1 MRHPVHGP
9 LVGDEAGHAHF
20 VASLTHRTTARFK
33 TSRSIRSWAFSARNR
48 LQLRDVPCRKPLRV
62 FVLSAVLSNP
72 VTQGA
77 RVDTQVARYLGDR
90 LTRLTDDADR
100 TLPELRIELEQR
112 ATPAESRAVQGDFTE
127 PRIAVGPERRT
138 ARPRCSVT
146 AHNSGGA
153 DVAPRA
159 RSASPK
165 PTIARGKHPNRATRF
180 HELHP
185 ARTATL
191 IPLDARSG
199 ITIFGTSSRR
209 GGMRSTRLVAPLVAA
224 GVIALG
230 ISTSTAWAGGPG
242 GAIEDS
248 NDISVAVGTGV
259 FVDGLVGFKA
269 SGATNEEASAQVIA
283 QCQSAGGQECTSD
296 EVTNDNL
303 CIVSVGDD
311 SNEIVAGG
319 AGVTVEAARDDA
331 FQRAAANGTPLGPT
345 AAIVISDCH

>member
-1 MRHPVHGP
+1 MRG
-9 LVGDEAGHAHF
+9 
-20 VASLTHRTTARFK
+20 
-33 TSRSIRSWAFSARNR
+33 
-48 LQLRDVPCRKPLRV
+48 
-62 FVLSAVLSNP
+62 
-72 VTQGA
+72 
-77 RVDTQVARYLGDR
+77 
-90 LTRLTDDADR
+90 
-100 TLPELRIELEQR
+100 
-112 ATPAESRAVQGDFTE
+112 
-127 PRIAVGPERRT
+127 
-138 ARPRCSVT
+138 
-146 AHNSGGA
+146 
-153 DVAPRA
+153 
-159 RSASPK
+159 
-165 PTIARGKHPNRATRF
+165 
-180 HELHP
+180 
-185 ARTATL
+185 
-191 IPLDARSG
+191 
-199 ITIFGTSSRR
+199 
-209 GGMRSTRLVAPLVAA
+209 TRLVAPLVAA
-224 GVIALG
+224 GVIAVG

-345 AAIVISDCH
+345 ATIAISDCH